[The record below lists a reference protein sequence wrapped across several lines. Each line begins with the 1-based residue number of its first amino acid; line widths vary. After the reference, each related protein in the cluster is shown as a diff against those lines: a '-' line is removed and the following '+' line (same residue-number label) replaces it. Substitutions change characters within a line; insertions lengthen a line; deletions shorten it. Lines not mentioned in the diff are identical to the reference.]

1 MRKAALSLLCL
12 ALSGAASSLSWGPA
26 AWSQPARAV
35 ATRAKT
41 PVVVELFTAQGCSS
55 CGKANQLAADLSKR
69 EGVLALTY
77 SVDYWD
83 YLGWKDTF
91 AKPDFAERQR
101 AYAKKFALRD
111 VPTPQIVVGGRV
123 QASGTKAE
131 AVEDLVKSAER
142 TSVNAPDMEFIGKTR
157 VAVGSGP
164 SPRGG
169 GGEVWLVRY
178 DPREQDIAV
187 KRGDNKGQTLI
198 HRNVVRELV
207 RLGPWAGK
215 PKLYRLPTAIG
226 ADPDLETVILL
237 QGAKG
242 GRILG
247 VLETPKL
254 ER

>member
-1 MRKAALSLLCL
+1 MRKAALSLLAL
-12 ALSGAASSLSWGPA
+12 ALSGVTVLAAQA
-26 AWSQPARAV
+26 QPAKGAAAR
-35 ATRAKT
+35 TKT

-55 CGKANQLAADLSKR
+55 CGKANQLAADLAKDDD
-69 EGVLALTY
+69 VLALTY
-77 SVDYWD
+77 AVDYWD

-91 AKPDFAERQR
+91 AKPVFAERQR

-111 VPTPQIVVGGRV
+111 VPTPQMVVGGRV

-131 AVEDLVKSAER
+131 AVEDLVKSAAR
-142 TSVNAPDMEFIGKTR
+142 APINPPDMQFVGKAR
-157 VAVGSGP
+157 VAVGSAP
-164 SPRGG
+164 APRG

-187 KRGDNKGQTLI
+187 KRGDNKGQTLV

-215 PKLYRLPTAIG
+215 PKLFRVPAAT
-226 ADPDLETVILL
+226 DDDLETVILV

-247 VLETPKL
+247 VLHAPNA

>member
-1 MRKAALSLLCL
+1 MASK
-12 ALSGAASSLSWGPA
+12 GAAAKVVPA
-26 AWSQPARAV
+26 HARA
-35 ATRAKT
+35 

-55 CGKANQLAADLSKR
+55 CGKANQLAADLAQR
-69 EGVLALTY
+69 DGVLALTY

-91 AKPDFAERQR
+91 AKPIFAERQR

-111 VPTPQIVVGGRV
+111 VPTPQMVVGGRV

-131 AVEDLVKSAER
+131 AVEDLIKSTAK
-142 TSVNAPDMEFIGKTR
+142 TPLKAPDMQRLGVNR
-157 VAVGSGP
+157 VAVGAGAV
-164 SPRGG
+164 PRGG
-169 GGEVWLVRY
+169 AEVWLVRY

-187 KRGDNKGQTLI
+187 KRGDNKGQTLV

-215 PKLYRLPTAIG
+215 PKLYRLPAASD
-226 ADPDLETVILL
+226 ADLSTVILL

-247 VLETPKL
+247 VLAPPVEH
-254 ER
+254 